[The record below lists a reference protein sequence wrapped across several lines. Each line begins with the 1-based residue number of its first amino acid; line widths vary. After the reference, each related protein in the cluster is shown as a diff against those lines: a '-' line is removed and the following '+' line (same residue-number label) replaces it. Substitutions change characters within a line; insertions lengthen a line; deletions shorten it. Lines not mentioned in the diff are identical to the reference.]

1 MLCSKFDDIISL
13 GNHIPVY
20 DALDGL
26 WVAKGLYDNAV
37 EINES
42 ILFDNSDG
50 KATLHI
56 LVVSVIMRDKAGFK
70 GLNMYHHIH

>member
-13 GNHIPVY
+13 GNHILVY

-26 WVAKGLYDNAV
+26 WVAKGLYNNAV

-50 KATLHI
+50 KATFHI
-56 LVVSVIMRDKAGFK
+56 LVVSVIYYSDI
-70 GLNMYHHIH
+70 L